1 MDSNEIMKAIE
12 GAKTMAKKKV
22 KLKTELTRDEVQ
34 ELLEVYR
41 IMDAICTDF
50 REMFDTDLSK
60 VRRLEDVSRKL
71 KDMFDFRPP
80 PDREGDPN
88 HWRPYVLPDDGRAW
102 YSKPKKDE

>member
-1 MDSNEIMKAIE
+1 MKNKE
-12 GAKTMAKKKV
+12 V

-34 ELLEVYR
+34 EILEAYR

-60 VRRLEDVSRKL
+60 VRRLEDVSTNL
-71 KDMFDFRPP
+71 YFLLVCRPP
-80 PDREGDPN
+80 TDSEGDPN
-88 HWRPYVLPDDGRAW
+88 HWRPYVLPDDDRAW